1 MHLPIRISCDGK
13 IVETKALI
21 DSGAGGTFM
30 DQNFA
35 RKHRLPLEKLEEPLI
50 VFNVDGTQNK
60 RGTITHFT
68 ELDIIFGT
76 RTRKT
81 RFLISGLG
89 KQHLI
94 FGFPWLETENPIIDW
109 KQGTLEWK
117 HTPLKFKF
125 RGKPTPIT
133 EIINRTLSEG
143 PDNAPPEGDND
154 QSVLIASIS
163 AISPSELDLY
173 IQAKATAA
181 TTLAQQEK
189 KVAIPLE
196 ELVPKEYHAY
206 LHLFDK
212 KSSERFPKSR
222 SWDHKI
228 EMKADF
234 EPKVFKKYNL
244 SPIEQRELDK
254 FIDENLEKGYIVSS
268 QSPMASPFFF
278 VSKKDGSFRPCQDY
292 RYLNEKTVKNAYL
305 LPNIPE
311 LMDQLRRAKYFSK
324 FNIRLGY
331 NNVRIRKGDEWKA
344 AFITN
349 RGLFEPTV
357 MFFGMCNSPATF
369 QAMIDDILGD
379 MKKKGY
385 CIVYMDNI
393 MIYAE
398 TLEKLHEA
406 TLELF
411 EIIQKNDLFF
421 KAEKCVFAQTKV
433 PFLGMIV
440 EQNKIS
446 MDPAKVQGHL

>member
-35 RKHRLPLEKLEEPLI
+35 RKHRLPLGKLEEPLI
-50 VFNVDGTQNK
+50 VFNVDGTLNK
-60 RGTITHFT
+60 RGTITHFA
-68 ELDIIFGT
+68 ELDVNFGT

-94 FGFPWLETENPIIDW
+94 FGFPWLEQENPIIDW
-109 KQGTLEWK
+109 KRGTLEWK
-117 HTPLKFKF
+117 RAPLKFKF
-125 RGKPTPIT
+125 RGKPATLPEVIEET
-133 EIINRTLSEG
+133 LADELAEEEDDDKSLTISFLSSEISIN
-143 PDNAPPEGDND
+143 
-154 QSVLIASIS
+154 V
-163 AISPSELDLY
+163 
-173 IQAKATAA
+173 KATAA
-181 TTLAQQEK
+181 TSIAQQEK
-189 KVAIPLE
+189 KVVVPLE

-212 KSSERFPKSR
+212 KSSERFPEPR

-228 EMKADF
+228 EMKPDF

-244 SPIEQRELDK
+244 SPIEQKELDK
-254 FIDENLEKGYIVSS
+254 FIDENLEKGYIVPS

-278 VSKKDGSFRPCQDY
+278 VSKKDGSLRPCQDY
-292 RYLNEKTVKNAYL
+292 RYLNEKTVKNAYP

-311 LMDQLRRAKYFSK
+311 LMDQLRGAKYFSK
-324 FNIRLGY
+324 FDIRLGY

-344 AFITN
+344 AFVTN

-369 QAMIDDILGD
+369 QAMMDDILGN
-379 MKKKGY
+379 MKRKGY
-385 CIVYMDNI
+385 CIVYMDDI
-393 MIYAE
+393 MI
-398 TLEKLHEA
+398 
-406 TLELF
+406 
-411 EIIQKNDLFF
+411 
-421 KAEKCVFAQTKV
+421 
-433 PFLGMIV
+433 
-440 EQNKIS
+440 
-446 MDPAKVQGHL
+446 